1 MPIQYLCPTHEFNCE
16 SQQTVSVRK
25 PDKIL
30 GGILQIINIPCKSRL
45 LLTYKF
51 WYHWNFRFIICI
63 NMSIQS
69 AICQDITYKD
79 HNMYTNVQMLYK
91 ISKHDILQNIYKQ
104 ANIWYTIK
112 KHNIVGSPYVYLHYT
127 CIIYI
132 IIRFMK
138 NNYVCL
144 IGWKCVHFS
153 CNISANYK

>member
-1 MPIQYLCPTHEFNCE
+1 
-16 SQQTVSVRK
+16 
-25 PDKIL
+25 
-30 GGILQIINIPCKSRL
+30 
-45 LLTYKF
+45 
-51 WYHWNFRFIICI
+51 
-63 NMSIQS
+63 MSIQS
-69 AICQDITYKD
+69 TICQDITYKD

-91 ISKHDILQNIYKQ
+91 IPKHDILQNIYKQ

-144 IGWKCVHFS
+144 IG
-153 CNISANYK
+153 

>member
-1 MPIQYLCPTHEFNCE
+1 
-16 SQQTVSVRK
+16 
-25 PDKIL
+25 
-30 GGILQIINIPCKSRL
+30 
-45 LLTYKF
+45 
-51 WYHWNFRFIICI
+51 
-63 NMSIQS
+63 MSIQS

-144 IGWKCVHFS
+144 IG
-153 CNISANYK
+153 